1 MLTFKRMLRV
11 VFVCAL
17 TSQKKRDL
25 SDDKF
30 FFLFPR
36 SREKCK
42 RVIEKALSRREEG
55 GRQKFGLV
63 KKWQRV
69 QISIQSDRYKV

>member
-30 FFLFPR
+30 FFCFPVQ
-36 SREKCK
+36 EKN
-42 RVIEKALSRREEG
+42 
-55 GRQKFGLV
+55 V
-63 KKWQRV
+63 KE
-69 QISIQSDRYKV
+69 